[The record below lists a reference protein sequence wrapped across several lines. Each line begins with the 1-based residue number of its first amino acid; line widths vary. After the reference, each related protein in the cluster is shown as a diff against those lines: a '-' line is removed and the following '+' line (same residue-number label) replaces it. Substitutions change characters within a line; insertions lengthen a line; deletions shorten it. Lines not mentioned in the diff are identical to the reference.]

1 MNLND
6 IKELIEKIDSS
17 NIAYFEVKVN
27 NSYIKMDKSLTRSL
41 KEENKISNEDVS
53 KTLEAKEVDN
63 EESLV
68 SSKKSKEVSE
78 EVKEEVKEEMKK
90 VVSEEDLY
98 VVTSPMVGTFYESP
112 GVGEPSYVS
121 VGSKISFGDILCII
135 EAMKLMNEIESE
147 IAGEIVEVLVQN
159 GNMVEYGQPLFKV
172 RRA

>member
-1 MNLND
+1 MNLSD

-17 NIAYFEVKVN
+17 NIAYFEVKLD

-63 EESLV
+63 GESIV

-78 EVKEEVKEEMKK
+78 EVKEEMEK

-112 GVGEPSYVS
+112 GVEEPSYVS
-121 VGSKISFGDILCII
+121 VGSKISLGDILCII

>member
-6 IKELIEKIDSS
+6 IKELIDKIDSS
-17 NIAYFEVKVN
+17 NIAYFEVKVD
-27 NSYIKMDKSLTRSL
+27 NSYIKMDKSLTRNFS
-41 KEENKISNEDVS
+41 EEK
-53 KTLEAKEVDN
+53 KT
-63 EESLV
+63 
-68 SSKKSKEVSE
+68 VSE
-78 EVKEEVKEEMKK
+78 EASSKEATLANESVSTTKSNEVVNESNEEK
-90 VVSEEDLY
+90 VENNILDEDLH

-121 VGSKISFGDILCII
+121 VGSKISTGDVLCIV

-147 IAGEIVEVLVQN
+147 VSGEIVEILVQN

>member
-17 NIAYFEVKVN
+17 NIAYFEVKVD

-41 KEENKISNEDVS
+41 KEENKVS

-78 EVKEEVKEEMKK
+78 EVNEEIKK

-98 VVTSPMVGTFYESP
+98 LVTSPMVGTFYESP

-121 VGSKISFGDILCII
+121 VGSKISSGDVLCII